1 MADGIVLNLGVG
13 GDTAAADEISGQ
25 KYSRIKLVHGVDGV
39 NDGDIAT
46 TNPLP
51 VKLVGSATNGV
62 SAFKCTDDLDESEEE
77 VKSTA
82 GTVFG
87 VVFTNTGTSTVWLK
101 FYNATAANV
110 TVGTTAPYWKVGL
123 PGNATDD
130 ISGVLSFP
138 HGIKFDTAIC
148 VAVTTGYADN
158 DTGAPAANTVPTCTI
173 LYV

>member
-1 MADGIVLNLGVG
+1 MADGIQLNAGTG
-13 GDTAAADEISGQ
+13 GDLSAADEVGGFKIPRV
-25 KYSRIKLVHGVDGV
+25 KIVHGADGS
-39 NDGDIAT
+39 NDGDVAA

-51 VKLVGSATNGV
+51 MKLVGSATNGV

-82 GTVFG
+82 GTVYG
-87 VVFTNTGTSTVWLK
+87 VIFTNTGTTTVWLK

-110 TVGTTAPYWKVGL
+110 TVGTTTPLWKVGL
-123 PGNATDD
+123 PGNATDNV
-130 ISGVLSFP
+130 SGVLSFP
-138 HGIKFDTAIC
+138 HGIKHDTAIC

-158 DTGAPAANTVPTCTI
+158 DTGAPTANTVPACTI